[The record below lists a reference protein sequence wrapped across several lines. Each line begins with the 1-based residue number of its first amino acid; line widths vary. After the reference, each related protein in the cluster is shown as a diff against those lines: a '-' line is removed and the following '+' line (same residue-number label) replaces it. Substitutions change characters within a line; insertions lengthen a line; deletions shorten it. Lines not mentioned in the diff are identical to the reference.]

1 MSCERT
7 LFIAHR
13 SRSGL
18 ESQVGFELTSRSA
31 RFVFRQ
37 TPGRQSSERINKPM
51 IKHYLL
57 SPGPTPIPNE
67 VALAMSETM
76 IHHRTPQ
83 FNKIFDE
90 ARQGLQ
96 KLFGTKND
104 VLMLASSGTGA
115 MEASVA
121 NLFSPGDKVLV
132 INGGKFGERWL
143 NISNAF
149 GLNPVELK
157 VEWGQPVKVDAV
169 EKQLKAHP
177 DLKGVMIQASE
188 TSTTVL
194 HPVKEIAKL
203 TKDGPLFLVDG
214 VTAVGVVSIPLDEW
228 GLDVLVTGSQKAMM
242 LPPGLGFIALSD
254 RAWERTKRATLP
266 RFYFDLNL
274 ERKNQQKG
282 SGAFTPAVSLI
293 FGARASLEMIQREGL
308 DRVYARHARMS
319 RATRAAATAL
329 GLKLLA
335 PDSPSP
341 AATGVY
347 LPNGIDA
354 DQVLDYL
361 RDHMNI
367 TLAEGQDQLKGKVI
381 RIAHVGYMGAFDV
394 ITAVAALEMVLRKF
408 GVELPFGKG
417 VAAAQ
422 EVLMESLV

>member
-1 MSCERT
+1 
-7 LFIAHR
+7 
-13 SRSGL
+13 
-18 ESQVGFELTSRSA
+18 
-31 RFVFRQ
+31 
-37 TPGRQSSERINKPM
+37 M

-83 FNKIFDE
+83 FNHIFDQ
-90 ARQGLQ
+90 ARQGLK

-104 VLMLASSGTGA
+104 VLILASSGTGA

-143 NISNAF
+143 NIANAF
-149 GLNPVELK
+149 GLSPIELE
-157 VEWGQPVKVDAV
+157 VEWGQAVKVNTV
-169 EKQLKAHP
+169 EKQMKAHP

-203 TKDGPLFLVDG
+203 TKNGPLFLVDG

-254 RAWERTKRATLP
+254 RAWERTKHAKLP

-293 FGARASLEMIQREGL
+293 FGARASLEMMQREGL

-347 LPNGIDA
+347 LPDGIDA

>member
-1 MSCERT
+1 
-7 LFIAHR
+7 
-13 SRSGL
+13 
-18 ESQVGFELTSRSA
+18 
-31 RFVFRQ
+31 
-37 TPGRQSSERINKPM
+37 M
-51 IKHYLL
+51 IKQYLL
-57 SPGPTPIPNE
+57 SPGPTPIPKE
-67 VALAMSETM
+67 VSLAMSETM

-83 FNKIFDE
+83 FNQVFE
-90 ARQGLQ
+90 ETRQGLRT
-96 KLFGTKND
+96 LFGTKGD

-115 MEASVA
+115 MEAAVS

-143 NISNAF
+143 NIANAF
-149 GLNPVELK
+149 GLEPVEIKVPWGQAVK
-157 VEWGQPVKVDAV
+157 VEEV
-169 EKQLKAHP
+169 ERQLKIHP
-177 DLKGVMIQASE
+177 DVQSVMVQASE

-203 TKDGPLFLVDG
+203 TKNGPLFLVDG
-214 VTAVGVVSIPLDEW
+214 VTAVGVLSVPVDEW
-228 GLDVLVTGSQKAMM
+228 GIDALVTGSQKALM

-254 RAWERTKRATLP
+254 RAWEKTKKAKLP

-274 ERKNQQKG
+274 EHKNQAKG

-293 FGARASLEMIQREGL
+293 FGLRASLNMMAREGL
-308 DRVYARHARMS
+308 DRVYARHARLS
-319 RATRAAATAL
+319 RATRAAATAM

-341 AATGVY
+341 AATGIF
-347 LPNGIDA
+347 LPDGLDA

-361 RDHMNI
+361 RDQMGV

-394 ITAVAALEMVLRKF
+394 ITAIAAVEMALRKF
-408 GVELPFGKG
+408 GAEIPFGRG

-422 EVLMESLV
+422 EVLMEALN

>member
-1 MSCERT
+1 
-7 LFIAHR
+7 
-13 SRSGL
+13 
-18 ESQVGFELTSRSA
+18 
-31 RFVFRQ
+31 
-37 TPGRQSSERINKPM
+37 M

-83 FNKIFDE
+83 FNHIFDQ
-90 ARQGLQ
+90 ARQGLK

-104 VLMLASSGTGA
+104 VLILASSGTGA

-143 NISNAF
+143 NIANAF
-149 GLNPVELK
+149 GLSPIELE
-157 VEWGQPVKVDAV
+157 VEWGQAVKVDTV
-169 EKQLKAHP
+169 EKQMKAHP
-177 DLKGVMIQASE
+177 DLKGVLIQASE

-203 TKDGPLFLVDG
+203 TKNGPLFLVDG

-254 RAWERTKRATLP
+254 RAWERTKHAKLP

-293 FGARASLEMIQREGL
+293 FGARASLEMMQREGL

-347 LPNGIDA
+347 LPDGIDA

>member
-1 MSCERT
+1 
-7 LFIAHR
+7 
-13 SRSGL
+13 
-18 ESQVGFELTSRSA
+18 
-31 RFVFRQ
+31 
-37 TPGRQSSERINKPM
+37 M

-57 SPGPTPIPNE
+57 SPGPTPVPNE
-67 VALAMSETM
+67 VVLAMSETM

-83 FNKIFDE
+83 FNQIFDQ
-90 ARQGLQ
+90 ARQGLK

-121 NLFSPGDKVLV
+121 NLFSQGDKVLV

-143 NISNAF
+143 NIANAF

-157 VEWGQPVKVDAV
+157 VDWGQAVSVDAV
-169 EKQLKAHP
+169 DKQLKAHP

-194 HPVKEIAKL
+194 HPVREIAKL
-203 TKDGPLFLVDG
+203 IKNGPLFLVDG

-228 GLDVLVTGSQKAMM
+228 GLDVLVTGSQKALM

-254 RAWERTKRATLP
+254 RAWERTKQATLP

-293 FGARASLEMIQREGL
+293 FGARASLEMMQREGL
-308 DRVYARHARMS
+308 DKVYARHARMS

-347 LPNGIDA
+347 LPDGIDA

-417 VAAAQ
+417 VAAAE
-422 EVLMESLV
+422 EVLMECLV

>member
-1 MSCERT
+1 
-7 LFIAHR
+7 
-13 SRSGL
+13 
-18 ESQVGFELTSRSA
+18 
-31 RFVFRQ
+31 
-37 TPGRQSSERINKPM
+37 M
-51 IKHYLL
+51 IKQYLL
-57 SPGPTPIPNE
+57 SPGPTPVPNE

-83 FNKIFDE
+83 FNQVFDE
-90 ARQGLQ
+90 AREGLK

-143 NISNAF
+143 NISNAY
-149 GLNPVELK
+149 GLNPIEMK
-157 VEWGQPVKVDAV
+157 VEWGQAVKVADV
-169 EKQLKAHP
+169 EKQLQANP
-177 DLKGVMIQASE
+177 DIQGVMIQASE

-203 TKDGPLFLVDG
+203 TKNGPLFLVDG
-214 VTAVGVVSIPLDEW
+214 VTAVGVVPLPLDEW
-228 GLDVLVTGSQKAMM
+228 GIDVLVTGSQKALM

-254 RAWERTKRATLP
+254 RAWEKSKSAKLP

-293 FGARASLEMIQREGL
+293 FGVRASLRMIEREGL
-308 DRVYARHARMS
+308 ANVYARHDRLC
-319 RATRAAATAL
+319 RATRAAASAL

-335 PDSPSP
+335 PEDPSP
-341 AATGVY
+341 AATGIY

-354 DQVLDYL
+354 DAVLDYL
-361 RDHMNI
+361 RDNMNV
-367 TLAEGQDQLKGKVI
+367 TLAEGQDQLKGKAI

-394 ITAVAALEMVLRKF
+394 ITAIAALEMALRKF
-408 GVELPFGKG
+408 GAEIPFGRG

-422 EVLMESLV
+422 EVLMEALP

>member
-1 MSCERT
+1 
-7 LFIAHR
+7 
-13 SRSGL
+13 
-18 ESQVGFELTSRSA
+18 
-31 RFVFRQ
+31 
-37 TPGRQSSERINKPM
+37 M
-51 IKHYLL
+51 IKQYLL

-83 FNKIFDE
+83 FNKVFEE
-90 ARQGLQ
+90 ARQGLK
-96 KLFGTKND
+96 KLFATKND

-115 MEASVA
+115 MEASIA

-132 INGGKFGERWL
+132 VNGGKFGERWL
-143 NISNAF
+143 NISNAY
-149 GLNPVELK
+149 GLNPIDLK
-157 VEWGQPVKVDAV
+157 VEWGKAVRVEEV

-177 DLKGVMIQASE
+177 DLQGVMIQASE

-203 TKDGPLFLVDG
+203 TKNGPLFIVDG
-214 VTAVGVVSIPLDEW
+214 VTAVGVLPVPVDEW
-228 GLDVLVTGSQKAMM
+228 GIDVLVTGSQKALM

-254 RAWERTKRATLP
+254 RAWDKTKQAKLP
-266 RFYFDLNL
+266 RFYFNLNL

-293 FGARASLEMIQREGL
+293 FGVRASLQMMEREGL
-308 DRVYARHARMS
+308 EKVYARHARMA

-341 AATGVY
+341 AVTGLF
-347 LPNGIDA
+347 LPQGIDA
-354 DQVLDYL
+354 DRVLEYL
-361 RDHMNI
+361 RDRMNVVF
-367 TLAEGQDQLKGKVI
+367 AEGQDQLKGKVI
-381 RIAHVGYMGAFDV
+381 RIAHVGFMGAFDV
-394 ITAVAALEMVLRKF
+394 ITAISALEMALRKF
-408 GVELPFGKG
+408 GAEIPFGRG

-422 EVLMESLV
+422 EVLMEALN

>member
-1 MSCERT
+1 
-7 LFIAHR
+7 
-13 SRSGL
+13 
-18 ESQVGFELTSRSA
+18 
-31 RFVFRQ
+31 
-37 TPGRQSSERINKPM
+37 M
-51 IKHYLL
+51 IKQYLL

-83 FNKIFDE
+83 FNKIFEE
-90 ARQGLQ
+90 ARQGL
-96 KLFGTKND
+96 KTLFGTNGD
-104 VLMLASSGTGA
+104 VLILASSGTGA
-115 MEASVA
+115 MEAAVA

-149 GLNPVELK
+149 GLDPIEVK
-157 VEWGQPVKVDAV
+157 VEWGQAVRVADV
-169 EKQLKAHP
+169 EKQLELHP
-177 DLKGVMIQASE
+177 DIQSVMIQASE

-203 TKDGPLFLVDG
+203 TENGPLFLVDG
-214 VTAVGVVSIPLDEW
+214 VTAVGVLPVPLDEW
-228 GLDVLVTGSQKAMM
+228 DIDVLVTGSQKALM

-254 RAWERTKRATLP
+254 RAWEKTTKAKLP

-274 ERKNQQKG
+274 ERKKQAKG

-293 FGARASLEMIQREGL
+293 FGLRASLNMMAREGF
-308 DRVYARHARMS
+308 DRVYARHARMA
-319 RATRAAATAL
+319 RATRAAATAM

-341 AATGVY
+341 AATGIF
-347 LPNGIDA
+347 LPNGLDA
-354 DQVLDYL
+354 DKVLDYL
-361 RDHMNI
+361 RDQMGVV
-367 TLAEGQDQLKGKVI
+367 LAEGQDQLKGKAI

-394 ITAVAALEMVLRKF
+394 ITAIAALEMALRKF
-408 GVELPFGKG
+408 GAEIPFGRG

-422 EVLMESLV
+422 EVLMEALS

>member
-1 MSCERT
+1 VALVSP
-7 LFIAHR
+7 
-13 SRSGL
+13 
-18 ESQVGFELTSRSA
+18 RSA
-31 RFVFRQ
+31 
-37 TPGRQSSERINKPM
+37 GYALSEIQRDKTM
-51 IKHYLL
+51 IKQYLL

-83 FNKIFDE
+83 FNKVFEE
-90 ARQGLQ
+90 ARQGLK

-115 MEASVA
+115 MEAAVS
-121 NLFSPGDKVLV
+121 NLFSPGEKVLV

-149 GLNPVELK
+149 GLNPVEIK
-157 VEWGQPVKVDAV
+157 VEWGKAVKIEEV

-177 DLKGVMIQASE
+177 DTKGVMIQASE
-188 TSTTVL
+188 TSTTTL

-203 TKDGPLFLVDG
+203 TRSGPLFIVDG
-214 VTAVGVVSIPLDEW
+214 VTAVGVLSVPVDEW
-228 GLDVLVTGSQKAMM
+228 GIDALVTGSQKALM
-242 LPPGLGFIALSD
+242 LPPGLAFIALSD
-254 RAWERTKRATLP
+254 RAWEKTKGAKLP

-274 ERKNQQKG
+274 ERKNQQTG

-293 FGARASLEMIQREGL
+293 FGLRASLSLMEREGL
-308 DRVYARHARMS
+308 DQVYARHARMS

-335 PDSPSP
+335 PENPSP
-341 AATGVY
+341 AATGVF
-347 LPNGIDA
+347 LPDGIDA

-361 RDHMNI
+361 RDQMNV

-394 ITAVAALEMVLRKF
+394 ITAVAALEMALRKF
-408 GVELPFGKG
+408 GVEIPFGRG

-422 EVLMESLV
+422 EILMEALA

>member
-1 MSCERT
+1 
-7 LFIAHR
+7 
-13 SRSGL
+13 
-18 ESQVGFELTSRSA
+18 
-31 RFVFRQ
+31 
-37 TPGRQSSERINKPM
+37 M
-51 IKHYLL
+51 IKPYLL

-67 VALAMSETM
+67 VELAMSETM

-83 FNKIFDE
+83 FNKVFEE
-90 ARQGLQ
+90 ARRGLK

-104 VLMLASSGTGA
+104 VIMFASSGTGA
-115 MEASVA
+115 MEAAVA

-143 NISNAF
+143 NIANAF
-149 GLNPVELK
+149 ALNPIDLK
-157 VEWGQPVKVDAV
+157 VEWGRAVKVTEIDR
-169 EKQLKAHP
+169 QLKAQP
-177 DLKGVMIQASE
+177 DIQGVLIQASE

-194 HPVKEIAKL
+194 HPVKEIASL
-203 TKDGPLFLVDG
+203 TKGGPLFLVDG
-214 VTAVGVVSIPLDEW
+214 VTAVGVVPVPVDEW
-228 GLDVLVTGSQKAMM
+228 GIDVLVTGSQKALM

-254 RAWERTKRATLP
+254 RAWDRTKKAKLP

-293 FGARASLEMIQREGL
+293 FGLRASLNMMEREGIEK
-308 DRVYARHARMS
+308 VYARHARLC

-341 AATGVY
+341 AATGLY
-347 LPNGIDA
+347 LPEGIDA
-354 DQVLDYL
+354 DQVLEYL
-361 RDHMNI
+361 RDRMNV

-394 ITAVAALEMVLRKF
+394 VTAIAALEMALRKF
-408 GVELPFGKG
+408 GAEIPFGRG
-417 VAAAQ
+417 VAAAE
-422 EVLMESLV
+422 EVLMEALN

>member
-1 MSCERT
+1 
-7 LFIAHR
+7 
-13 SRSGL
+13 
-18 ESQVGFELTSRSA
+18 
-31 RFVFRQ
+31 
-37 TPGRQSSERINKPM
+37 M

-83 FNKIFDE
+83 FNQIFDE
-90 ARQGLQ
+90 ARQGLK

-143 NISNAF
+143 NIANAF

-157 VEWGQPVKVDAV
+157 VEWGQAVKVDAV
-169 EKQLKAHP
+169 EKQLKAHA

-203 TKDGPLFLVDG
+203 TKNGPLILVDG

-254 RAWERTKRATLP
+254 RAWERTKQATLP

-293 FGARASLEMIQREGL
+293 FGARASLEMMHSEGL
-308 DRVYARHARMS
+308 DRVYARHGRMS

-347 LPNGIDA
+347 LPDGIDA

-394 ITAVAALEMVLRKF
+394 ITAIAALEMVLRKF

-422 EVLMESLV
+422 EILMESLV

>member
-1 MSCERT
+1 
-7 LFIAHR
+7 
-13 SRSGL
+13 
-18 ESQVGFELTSRSA
+18 
-31 RFVFRQ
+31 
-37 TPGRQSSERINKPM
+37 M

-83 FNKIFDE
+83 FNEVFME
-90 ARQGLQ
+90 AREGLK
-96 KLFGTKND
+96 KLFATKND

-143 NISNAF
+143 NIANAY
-149 GLNPVELK
+149 GLNPINMQVD
-157 VEWGQPVKVDAV
+157 WGQAVKVADV
-169 EKQLKAHP
+169 EKQLKTNP
-177 DLKGVMIQASE
+177 DIQGVMIQASE

-203 TKDGPLFLVDG
+203 TKGGPLFLVDG
-214 VTAVGVVSIPLDEW
+214 VTAVGVVPVPVDEW
-228 GLDVLVTGSQKAMM
+228 DIDVLVTGSQKALM

-254 RAWERTKRATLP
+254 RAWEKTKKAKLP

-282 SGAFTPAVSLI
+282 SGAFTPAVSLV
-293 FGARASLEMIQREGL
+293 FGVRASVRMLEREGL
-308 DRVYARHARMS
+308 ANVYARHARLC
-319 RATRAAATAL
+319 RATRAAATSL

-341 AATGVY
+341 AATGIY
-347 LPNGIDA
+347 MPDGIDA

-361 RDHMNI
+361 RDKMNI

-381 RIAHVGYMGAFDV
+381 RIAHIGYMGAFDV
-394 ITAVAALEMVLRKF
+394 ITAIAALEMALRKF
-408 GVELPFGKG
+408 GAEIPFGRG

-422 EVLMESLV
+422 EVLMEALG

>member
-1 MSCERT
+1 
-7 LFIAHR
+7 
-13 SRSGL
+13 
-18 ESQVGFELTSRSA
+18 
-31 RFVFRQ
+31 
-37 TPGRQSSERINKPM
+37 M

-67 VALAMSETM
+67 VALAMAETM

-90 ARQGLQ
+90 ARKGLQ
-96 KLFGTKND
+96 ELFGTKND

-149 GLNPVELK
+149 GLNPLELK
-157 VEWGQPVKVDAV
+157 VEWGQAVKVAEV
-169 EKQLKAHP
+169 EKQLKANP
-177 DLKGVMIQASE
+177 DIQAVMIQASE

-194 HPVKEIAKL
+194 HPIKEIAKL
-203 TKDGPLFLVDG
+203 TQNGPLFLVDG
-214 VTAVGVVSIPLDEW
+214 VTAVGVVPLPLDEW
-228 GLDVLVTGSQKAMM
+228 GLDVLVTGSQKALM

-254 RAWERTKRATLP
+254 RAWDKTKKAKLP

-293 FGARASLEMIQREGL
+293 FGVRASLQMIHREGVEN
-308 DRVYARHARMS
+308 VYARHDRLC
-319 RATRAAATAL
+319 RATRAAAKAM

-335 PDSPSP
+335 PDNPSP
-341 AATGVY
+341 AATGIY
-347 LPNGIDA
+347 LPVGIDA
-354 DQVLDYL
+354 DAVLEYL
-361 RDHMNI
+361 RDKMNV
-367 TLAEGQDQLKGKVI
+367 TLAEGQDQLKGKAI
-381 RIAHVGYMGAFDV
+381 RIAHIGYMGAFDV
-394 ITAVAALEMVLRKF
+394 ITAIAALEMALRKF
-408 GVELPFGKG
+408 GAEIPFGKG

-422 EVLMESLV
+422 EVLMEALA

>member
-1 MSCERT
+1 
-7 LFIAHR
+7 
-13 SRSGL
+13 
-18 ESQVGFELTSRSA
+18 
-31 RFVFRQ
+31 
-37 TPGRQSSERINKPM
+37 M

-57 SPGPTPIPNE
+57 SPGPTPVPNE

-83 FNKIFDE
+83 FNQIFE
-90 ARQGLQ
+90 QARQGLK

-104 VLMLASSGTGA
+104 VLILASSGTGA

-143 NISNAF
+143 NIANAF
-149 GLNPVELK
+149 GLSPVELK
-157 VEWGQPVKVDAV
+157 VEWGQAVKVDAV
-169 EKQLKAHP
+169 ERQMKAHP

-203 TKDGPLFLVDG
+203 TKNGPLFLVDG
-214 VTAVGVVSIPLDEW
+214 VTAVGVVSIPLDDW

-254 RAWERTKRATLP
+254 RAWDRTKQATLP

-293 FGARASLEMIQREGL
+293 FGARAALEMMQGEGL

-319 RATRAAATAL
+319 RATRAAAIAL

-347 LPNGIDA
+347 LPDGIDA